1 MGLSADTT
9 EMSAISRPKALADLM
24 VLDTPAEQAFDDLVF
39 VAAKACSV
47 PIALITLLDVD
58 RQWFKARY
66 GLDVQETEIEHSVC
80 RIEIDRA
87 EMLEI
92 ADLTA
97 DGRTDR
103 NPLVTGSR
111 HFRSYAGA
119 PLVLRSGAVVG
130 RLCVID
136 TAPRP
141 EGLSELE
148 RSMLRALARL
158 ASENLELRRIAK
170 VSERQTE
177 LQVALVEIGEIIRNS
192 GDAGQMALATA
203 AVVGRVL
210 TADRAGLGLVDDAVE
225 VLDVE
230 RDWTAPGVLSVAGRH
245 ALDEYHGLQ
254 APLSSGDPLVV
265 FDSLADERTL
275 PNLALAMRN
284 GVRALVD
291 VPVRD
296 PGRTTALFFV
306 HSARPRYWLAEEI
319 AFLRSVADRLEAGVA
334 RHRSEEQQ
342 RIVNGEIAHRLKN
355 TLTMVQ
361 AIASQT
367 LRSATD
373 RESVYAF
380 ERRLMA
386 LSAAHDALLQNSWA
400 QADLGS
406 IATNAIEAIGFMD
419 RVSMNGP
426 PVALGAQAA
435 LSFSLIVHELLT
447 NACKY
452 GALKGDSGKVSLTW
466 EIKSDGDDTGLMI
479 KWRERGG
486 PLVIPPARRGF
497 GSKLI
502 SIGLVGTGGVDIR
515 YDPEGFEAD
524 LRAPIRH
531 LGKG

>member
-1 MGLSADTT
+1 VGLSADTT
-9 EMSAISRPKALADLM
+9 EMSAMSRHKALADLM

-39 VAAKACSV
+39 VAAKACGV
-47 PIALITLLDVD
+47 PIAMINLLDVD

-66 GLDVQETEIEHSVC
+66 GLDVQETEIEQSIC
-80 RIEIDRA
+80 RIEIDRG

-97 DGRTDR
+97 DRRTDH
-103 NPLVTGSR
+103 NPLVTGAR
-111 HFRSYAGA
+111 HFRAYAGA
-119 PLVLRSGAVVG
+119 PLVLRSGSIVG

-192 GDAGQMALATA
+192 DDAGQMALATA
-203 AVVGRVL
+203 AVVGRAL
-210 TADRAGLGLVDDAVE
+210 TADRAGLGLVDDDEE

-245 ALDEYHGLQ
+245 ALDESHGLQ

-400 QADLGS
+400 QADLAS

-426 PVALGAQAA
+426 SVALGAQAA
-435 LSFSLIVHELLT
+435 LSLSLILHELLT

-466 EIKSDGDDTGLMI
+466 EIKSDGDDAGLMI